1 MECELGA
8 GLPLRERVVVELLAP
23 GWAGAQRALM
33 DRSTNPA
40 EISLMDSDRH
50 QDTDARRYCTPRRPG
65 PGDSVSGSA
74 HGTRG
79 ADPDADILNHEL
91 VRLRGSAQ
99 AFRASPPTART
110 RVTSAF
116 ARSRT

>member
-50 QDTDARRYCTPRRPG
+50 QDTDARRYCTPRRQ
-65 PGDSVSGSA
+65 
-74 HGTRG
+74 
-79 ADPDADILNHEL
+79 
-91 VRLRGSAQ
+91 AQ
-99 AFRASPPTART
+99 ATVSQAQRTALAVQIRTQIFSITNSSAYEVLRKLRASPPTART